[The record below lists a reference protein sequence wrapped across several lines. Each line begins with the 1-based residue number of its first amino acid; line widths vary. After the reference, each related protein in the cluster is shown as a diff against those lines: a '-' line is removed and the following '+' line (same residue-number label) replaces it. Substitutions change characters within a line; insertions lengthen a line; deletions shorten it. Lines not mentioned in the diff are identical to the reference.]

1 MPDEDPK
8 YKAIA
13 NFSTET
19 YRILCDEKE
28 VASITS
34 GVWANLEDIFAA
46 ARRKVEMGLEEGR
59 KVSTGYVNTDK
70 NQISFWSY
78 KVDEWWTL

>member
-1 MPDEDPK
+1 MADDDPK

-13 NFSTET
+13 NFNTET
-19 YRILCDEKE
+19 YQIYCDEKE
-28 VASITS
+28 VGSITS

-46 ARRKVEMGLEEGR
+46 ARRKVETGLEEGR

-70 NQISFWSY
+70 NYISFWTY
-78 KVDEWWTL
+78 KDNEWWTL